1 MVTAPDIL
9 EVAHISCYIDCI
21 GEDNSQ
27 KACLT
32 NCKKRILGDNGF
44 WCNNQYLLP
53 IVIIT
58 GYVAQEFYS
67 TTKSPKESLCDL
79 THAN

>member
-44 WCNNQYLLP
+44 WCNNHRLH
-53 IVIIT
+53 
-58 GYVAQEFYS
+58 GKSS
-67 TTKSPKESLCDL
+67 TLQHS
-79 THAN
+79 AYI

>member
-1 MVTAPDIL
+1 MNV
-9 EVAHISCYIDCI
+9 
-21 GEDNSQ
+21 
-27 KACLT
+27 
-32 NCKKRILGDNGF
+32 R
-44 WCNNQYLLP
+44 YLLP